1 MHQSINQPPFWLSV
15 RKEYVVDNFESL
27 LDYLRNYQYIEEN
40 EAPDGDFN
48 RTYKCL
54 GEVADDYLAQMADD
68 NLVQTSQDNT
78 DGSQGFPLKV
88 REEVHRRFPPVRSL
102 CRPATPLG
110 MESRCQPWQGTRHHL
125 RLSTAAP
132 CQEPGL
138 HVERPEGERRCL
150 LQQFPISPMQNHV
163 RASCRFRAPRLLRRR
178 WSCCPSV

>member
-68 NLVQTSQDNT
+68 NLVQTSQDNA

-88 REEVHRRFPPVRSL
+88 LVAYLLTTKEKK
-102 CRPATPLG
+102 
-110 MESRCQPWQGTRHHL
+110 
-125 RLSTAAP
+125 STDD
-132 CQEPGL
+132 
-138 HVERPEGERRCL
+138 
-150 LQQFPISPMQNHV
+150 F
-163 RASCRFRAPRLLRRR
+163 RLLGRFADLLLLWEWNRDVNLGKAHDIIF
-178 WSCCPSV
+178 SSLL